1 MSLPSRGD
9 DPITWEASD
18 GDGIPENPDGRRI
31 MVVEDDPPIR
41 EVLVTTLRLS
51 GFRVAS
57 APDGPQAM
65 EIARIYKPELVL
77 MDLMLPGVDGWA
89 LTGQFMSDPEI
100 GKPPII
106 VLSARVRESDRERA
120 LAAGAVEFLPKP
132 CRAGEL
138 LRAIQ
143 EHLPPRS

>member
-1 MSLPSRGD
+1 MSPASRGD
-9 DPITWEASD
+9 DPRTWEATD
-18 GDGIPENPDGRRI
+18 GDGIPDNPDGRRI

-51 GFRVAS
+51 GFHVAS
-57 APDGPQAM
+57 APDGPAALQL
-65 EIARIYKPELVL
+65 AREFQPELVL

-89 LTGQFMSDPEI
+89 LTGQFMRDPLI
-100 GKPPII
+100 GRPPII

-132 CRAGEL
+132 CRAGDL
-138 LRAIQ
+138 LRAIAQ
-143 EHLPPRS
+143 HLPPAA